1 MSEKH
6 ICELCNREVPFITEH
21 HLIPKERGG
30 KHYDTAKFCKMCH
43 TQIHALYSNR
53 ELAARL
59 FSIKRLQSDDGIKKY
74 LNFIKK
80 MPGDTIIPI
89 KKSKNRIKSI
99 VYFELVGLALVDG
112 EYGDKEIDFLDKIAV
127 SLDIRR
133 DKKIAFANYFF
144 NFKEIYDFSV
154 VEAESKIELLKEE
167 AEALL

>member
-1 MSEKH
+1 MFLSE
-6 ICELCNREVPFITEH
+6 LNTEESNAF
-21 HLIPKERGG
+21 LSLVTQFAKVDETFAKE
-30 KHYDTAKFCKMCH
+30 
-43 TQIHALYSNR
+43 
-53 ELAARL
+53 E
-59 FSIKRLQSDDGIKKY
+59 KRLIDEYLDELNLKEEDIKNLSY
-74 LNFIKK
+74 EE
-80 MPGDTIIPI
+80 IINVL

-154 VEAESKIELLKEE
+154 VEAESKIKLLKEE

>member
-1 MSEKH
+1 MFLT
-6 ICELCNREVPFITEH
+6 ELN
-21 HLIPKERGG
+21 KEEASAFLSLV
-30 KHYDTAKFCKMCH
+30 TQFAKVDETFAK
-43 TQIHALYSNR
+43 
-53 ELAARL
+53 EE
-59 FSIKRLQSDDGIKKY
+59 KRLINDYLDDLNLKEKDIKDLSY
-74 LNFIKK
+74 EE
-80 MPGDTIIPI
+80 IINVL

>member
-1 MSEKH
+1 MFLT
-6 ICELCNREVPFITEH
+6 ELNTEEASAF
-21 HLIPKERGG
+21 LSLVTQFAKVDETFAKE
-30 KHYDTAKFCKMCH
+30 
-43 TQIHALYSNR
+43 
-53 ELAARL
+53 E
-59 FSIKRLQSDDGIKKY
+59 KRLIYDYLDELSLKEEDIKNLSY
-74 LNFIKK
+74 EE
-80 MPGDTIIPI
+80 IINVL

-112 EYGDKEIDFLDKIAV
+112 KYGDKEIDFLDKIAV

>member
-1 MSEKH
+1 MFLT
-6 ICELCNREVPFITEH
+6 ELNTEEASAF
-21 HLIPKERGG
+21 LSLVTQFAKVDETFAKE
-30 KHYDTAKFCKMCH
+30 
-43 TQIHALYSNR
+43 
-53 ELAARL
+53 E
-59 FSIKRLQSDDGIKKY
+59 KRLIYDYLDELSLKEEDIKNV
-74 LNFIKK
+74 L
-80 MPGDTIIPI
+80 

>member
-1 MSEKH
+1 MFLT
-6 ICELCNREVPFITEH
+6 ELN
-21 HLIPKERGG
+21 KEEASAFLSLV
-30 KHYDTAKFCKMCH
+30 TQFAKVDETFAK
-43 TQIHALYSNR
+43 
-53 ELAARL
+53 EE
-59 FSIKRLQSDDGIKKY
+59 KRLINDYLDELNLKETDIKDLSY
-74 LNFIKK
+74 EE
-80 MPGDTIIPI
+80 IINVL

>member
-1 MSEKH
+1 MFLT
-6 ICELCNREVPFITEH
+6 ELNTEEASAF
-21 HLIPKERGG
+21 LSLVTQFAKVDETFVKE
-30 KHYDTAKFCKMCH
+30 
-43 TQIHALYSNR
+43 
-53 ELAARL
+53 E
-59 FSIKRLQSDDGIKKY
+59 KRLIYDYLDELSLKEEDIKNLSY
-74 LNFIKK
+74 EE
-80 MPGDTIIPI
+80 IINVL

>member
-1 MSEKH
+1 MFLT
-6 ICELCNREVPFITEH
+6 ELNTEEASAF
-21 HLIPKERGG
+21 LSLVTQFAKVDETFAKE
-30 KHYDTAKFCKMCH
+30 
-43 TQIHALYSNR
+43 
-53 ELAARL
+53 E
-59 FSIKRLQSDDGIKKY
+59 KRLIYDYLDELSLKEEDIKNLSY
-74 LNFIKK
+74 EE
-80 MPGDTIIPI
+80 IINVL

-144 NFKEIYDFSV
+144 TFKEIYDFSV

>member
-59 FSIKRLQSDDGIKKY
+59 FSIRRLQSDDGIKKY

-89 KKSKNRIKSI
+89 KKSKNRR
-99 VYFELVGLALVDG
+99 F
-112 EYGDKEIDFLDKIAV
+112 
-127 SLDIRR
+127 
-133 DKKIAFANYFF
+133 
-144 NFKEIYDFSV
+144 
-154 VEAESKIELLKEE
+154 
-167 AEALL
+167 

>member
-1 MSEKH
+1 MFLT
-6 ICELCNREVPFITEH
+6 ELNTEEASAF
-21 HLIPKERGG
+21 LSLVTQFAKVDETFAKE
-30 KHYDTAKFCKMCH
+30 
-43 TQIHALYSNR
+43 
-53 ELAARL
+53 E
-59 FSIKRLQSDDGIKKY
+59 KRLIYDYLDELSLKEEDIKNLSY
-74 LNFIKK
+74 EE
-80 MPGDTIIPI
+80 IINVL

-112 EYGDKEIDFLDKIAV
+112 EYGDKEIDFLDKIAF

>member
-1 MSEKH
+1 MFLSE
-6 ICELCNREVPFITEH
+6 LNTEESNAF
-21 HLIPKERGG
+21 LSLVTQFAKVDETFAKE
-30 KHYDTAKFCKMCH
+30 
-43 TQIHALYSNR
+43 
-53 ELAARL
+53 E
-59 FSIKRLQSDDGIKKY
+59 KRLIDEYLDELNLKEEDIKNLSY
-74 LNFIKK
+74 EE
-80 MPGDTIIPI
+80 IINVL

-112 EYGDKEIDFLDKIAV
+112 EYGDKEIDFLDKIAI

>member
-1 MSEKH
+1 MFLT
-6 ICELCNREVPFITEH
+6 ELNTEEASAF
-21 HLIPKERGG
+21 LSLVTQFAKVDETFAKE
-30 KHYDTAKFCKMCH
+30 
-43 TQIHALYSNR
+43 
-53 ELAARL
+53 E
-59 FSIKRLQSDDGIKKY
+59 KRLIYDYLDELSLKEEDIKNLSY
-74 LNFIKK
+74 EE
-80 MPGDTIIPI
+80 IINVL

-99 VYFELVGLALVDG
+99 VYFDLVGLALVDG

>member
-1 MSEKH
+1 MFLT
-6 ICELCNREVPFITEH
+6 ELNTEESSAF
-21 HLIPKERGG
+21 LSLVTQFAKVDETFAKE
-30 KHYDTAKFCKMCH
+30 
-43 TQIHALYSNR
+43 
-53 ELAARL
+53 E
-59 FSIKRLQSDDGIKKY
+59 KRLINDYLDELNLKEKDIKDLSY
-74 LNFIKK
+74 EE
-80 MPGDTIIPI
+80 IINVL

>member
-1 MSEKH
+1 MFLSE
-6 ICELCNREVPFITEH
+6 LNTEESNAF
-21 HLIPKERGG
+21 LSLVTQFAKVDETFAKE
-30 KHYDTAKFCKMCH
+30 
-43 TQIHALYSNR
+43 
-53 ELAARL
+53 E
-59 FSIKRLQSDDGIKKY
+59 KRLIDEYLDELNLKEEDIKNLSY
-74 LNFIKK
+74 EE
-80 MPGDTIIPI
+80 IINVL

-99 VYFELVGLALVDG
+99 IYFELVGLALVDG

-154 VEAESKIELLKEE
+154 VEAESKIKLLKEE

>member
-1 MSEKH
+1 MFLT
-6 ICELCNREVPFITEH
+6 ELNTEEASAF
-21 HLIPKERGG
+21 LSLVTQFAKVDETFAKE
-30 KHYDTAKFCKMCH
+30 
-43 TQIHALYSNR
+43 
-53 ELAARL
+53 E
-59 FSIKRLQSDDGIKKY
+59 KRLIYDYLDELSLKEEDIKNLSY
-74 LNFIKK
+74 EE
-80 MPGDTIIPI
+80 IINVL

-154 VEAESKIELLKEE
+154 VEAESKIELLKED

>member
-1 MSEKH
+1 MFLTELNKEEASAFLSLVTQFAKVDETFANDYLDELNLKEK
-6 ICELCNREVPFITEH
+6 
-21 HLIPKERGG
+21 
-30 KHYDTAKFCKMCH
+30 D
-43 TQIHALYSNR
+43 
-53 ELAARL
+53 
-59 FSIKRLQSDDGIKKY
+59 IKDLSY
-74 LNFIKK
+74 EE
-80 MPGDTIIPI
+80 IINVL

>member
-1 MSEKH
+1 MFLTELNKEEASAFLSLVTQFAKVDETFAKEEKKL
-6 ICELCNREVPFITEH
+6 INDYLGELN
-21 HLIPKERGG
+21 LKEE
-30 KHYDTAKFCKMCH
+30 D
-43 TQIHALYSNR
+43 
-53 ELAARL
+53 
-59 FSIKRLQSDDGIKKY
+59 IKDLSY
-74 LNFIKK
+74 EE
-80 MPGDTIIPI
+80 IINVL

>member
-1 MSEKH
+1 MFLSELKKDEAVGF
-6 ICELCNREVPFITEH
+6 INLVNQFARVDEVFAKEEKKLIEEYLEELNLTEGEVSNLNYDEVIDVLRNSTNRV
-21 HLIPKERGG
+21 
-30 KHYDTAKFCKMCH
+30 
-43 TQIHALYSNR
+43 
-53 ELAARL
+53 
-59 FSIKRLQSDDGIKKY
+59 
-74 LNFIKK
+74 
-80 MPGDTIIPI
+80 
-89 KKSKNRIKSI
+89 KSI

-154 VEAESKIELLKEE
+154 VEADNKIQLLKEE

>member
-1 MSEKH
+1 MFLT
-6 ICELCNREVPFITEH
+6 ELNTEEANAF
-21 HLIPKERGG
+21 LSLVTQFAKVDETFAKE
-30 KHYDTAKFCKMCH
+30 
-43 TQIHALYSNR
+43 
-53 ELAARL
+53 E
-59 FSIKRLQSDDGIKKY
+59 KRLIYDYLDELSLKEEDIKNLSY
-74 LNFIKK
+74 EE
-80 MPGDTIIPI
+80 IINVL

>member
-1 MSEKH
+1 MFLT
-6 ICELCNREVPFITEH
+6 ELN
-21 HLIPKERGG
+21 KEEASAFLSLV
-30 KHYDTAKFCKMCH
+30 TQFAKVDETFAK
-43 TQIHALYSNR
+43 
-53 ELAARL
+53 EE
-59 FSIKRLQSDDGIKKY
+59 KRLINDYLDELNLKEKDIKDLSY
-74 LNFIKK
+74 EE
-80 MPGDTIIPI
+80 IINVL

-112 EYGDKEIDFLDKIAV
+112 EYGDKEIDFLDKIAI

>member
-1 MSEKH
+1 MFLT
-6 ICELCNREVPFITEH
+6 ELN
-21 HLIPKERGG
+21 KEEASAFLSLV
-30 KHYDTAKFCKMCH
+30 TQVAKVDETFAK
-43 TQIHALYSNR
+43 
-53 ELAARL
+53 EE
-59 FSIKRLQSDDGIKKY
+59 KRLINDYLDELNLKEKDIKDLSY
-74 LNFIKK
+74 EE
-80 MPGDTIIPI
+80 IINVL

>member
-1 MSEKH
+1 MFLT
-6 ICELCNREVPFITEH
+6 ELNTEEASAF
-21 HLIPKERGG
+21 LSLVTQFAKVDETFAKE
-30 KHYDTAKFCKMCH
+30 
-43 TQIHALYSNR
+43 
-53 ELAARL
+53 E
-59 FSIKRLQSDDGIKKY
+59 KRLIADYLDELNLKEEDIKDLSY
-74 LNFIKK
+74 EE
-80 MPGDTIIPI
+80 IIDVL

-99 VYFELVGLALVDG
+99 VYFELVGLALADG
-112 EYGDKEIDFLDKIAV
+112 EYGDKEIDFLDKIAI

>member
-1 MSEKH
+1 MFLT
-6 ICELCNREVPFITEH
+6 ELN
-21 HLIPKERGG
+21 KEEASAFLSLV
-30 KHYDTAKFCKMCH
+30 TQFAKVDETFAK
-43 TQIHALYSNR
+43 
-53 ELAARL
+53 EE
-59 FSIKRLQSDDGIKKY
+59 KRLIDDYLDELNLKEEDIKNLSY
-74 LNFIKK
+74 EE
-80 MPGDTIIPI
+80 IINVL

>member
-1 MSEKH
+1 MFLT
-6 ICELCNREVPFITEH
+6 ELN
-21 HLIPKERGG
+21 KEEASAFLSLV
-30 KHYDTAKFCKMCH
+30 TQFAKVDETFAK
-43 TQIHALYSNR
+43 
-53 ELAARL
+53 EE
-59 FSIKRLQSDDGIKKY
+59 KRLINDYLDELNLKEKDIKDLSY
-74 LNFIKK
+74 EE
-80 MPGDTIIPI
+80 IINVL

-127 SLDIRR
+127 SLDFRR

>member
-1 MSEKH
+1 MFLT
-6 ICELCNREVPFITEH
+6 ELNTEEASAF
-21 HLIPKERGG
+21 LSLVTQFAKVDETFAKE
-30 KHYDTAKFCKMCH
+30 
-43 TQIHALYSNR
+43 
-53 ELAARL
+53 E
-59 FSIKRLQSDDGIKKY
+59 KRLIYYYLDELSLKEEDIKNLSY
-74 LNFIKK
+74 EE
-80 MPGDTIIPI
+80 IINVL